1 MKQNGFLGDADA
13 ISLKSLEVLKHEE
26 ELAVPELQ
34 DLSCAKACPTPAL
47 LSVEV
52 RLEATRVPC
61 GSIMNLLN
69 GLGVNGF
76 HPEPE
81 EWRAGMETAG
91 KLTVYYRKRKRGKQS
106 LPEW

>member
-1 MKQNGFLGDADA
+1 M
-13 ISLKSLEVLKHEE
+13 S
-26 ELAVPELQ
+26 
-34 DLSCAKACPTPAL
+34 KACPTPAL

-52 RLEATRVPC
+52 RLEATRVLC

-81 EWRAGMETAG
+81 DWRAGMETG
-91 KLTVYYRKRKRGKQS
+91 KTHCLLQEEEEREAKPPGVVRETQTLQIASSALRLVVI
-106 LPEW
+106 